1 MPAAQSPGL
10 EPELGARSGVGAEGG
25 GAGGGAGGGRI
36 DHEDKEAAHPVGPGI
51 LPDVDDVHR
60 FFVVKPLTAL

>member
-10 EPELGARSGVGAEGG
+10 EPELGARSGVGAE
-25 GAGGGAGGGRI
+25 GGGAGGGRI